1 MKYIFAFCLI
11 VLSLALTSQYSF
23 AQQNAVTLPKVDSV
37 KLKSLKAEMKHAS
50 DTGDYEQAAVLGKE
64 MIACGRH
71 EGTMYCAVALM
82 LALEGKNSEARL
94 YYDTALSKGLDTVS
108 VKMAQSFLELGP
120 EPPTFDLDSA
130 YKAVDASAD
139 RAAQFVP
146 PYYTNAIVYKLYLED
161 QGERMML
168 LRHSKLLEQIKANT
182 IRLLK
187 NDLIRKQR
195 LYALLPD
202 LDKSNTPKDLEAAA
216 LILQHGTVAN
226 DYWHAHTLAMRAV
239 KLGDSSALW
248 LAAATIDRYLVA
260 KGELQ
265 MYGTQ
270 THVDAKTNQLEPA
283 PVNPT
288 ITDEERARWHVPPL
302 KDALKN
308 TRTILEQE

>member
-1 MKYIFAFCLI
+1 
-11 VLSLALTSQYSF
+11 
-23 AQQNAVTLPKVDSV
+23 
-37 KLKSLKAEMKHAS
+37 
-50 DTGDYEQAAVLGKE
+50 
-64 MIACGRH
+64 
-71 EGTMYCAVALM
+71 
-82 LALEGKNSEARL
+82 
-94 YYDTALSKGLDTVS
+94 
-108 VKMAQSFLELGP
+108 
-120 EPPTFDLDSA
+120 
-130 YKAVDASAD
+130 
-139 RAAQFVP
+139 
-146 PYYTNAIVYKLYLED
+146 
-161 QGERMML
+161 MML